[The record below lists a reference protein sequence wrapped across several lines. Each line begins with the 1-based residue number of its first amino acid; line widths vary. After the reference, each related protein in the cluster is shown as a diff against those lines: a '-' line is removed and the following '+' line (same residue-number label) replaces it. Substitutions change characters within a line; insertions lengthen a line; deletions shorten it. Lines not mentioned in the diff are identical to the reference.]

1 MQLHQ
6 PDINVVVNRCRQ
18 YAVTDEHLSSQSVSR
33 DHTHCPCACVCVCV
47 CVCVCIRG
55 LASRSD
61 RSLAEPAA
69 TIDRRRSMASTSIRR
84 RCATDRP
91 PRRQLCRRQV
101 GCDER
106 RTFAPPDV
114 WSPDVCPN
122 PQTRTVPIYVSQHL
136 KARPSPKPNNS
147 SRTVTLNS
155 NSKGLFIAHELNS
168 TELTCNKSTQLHDAY
183 TGHERQC
190 HDLIGCSETRTVGAQ
205 SVLNLDIMWR
215 NPLRELEFSS
225 PLVPSP

>member
-6 PDINVVVNRCRQ
+6 PDSNVVVNRCRQ

-33 DHTHCPCACVCVCV
+33 DHTHCPCVCVCV
-47 CVCVCIRG
+47 CVCAYV
-55 LASRSD
+55 ASRRGQID
-61 RSLAEPAA
+61 RSPSRPRPLTADDLWRRHRFDGDARP
-69 TIDRRRSMASTSIRR
+69 TDRRGDNSVGGGSG
-84 RCATDRP
+84 ATN
-91 PRRQLCRRQV
+91 V
-101 GCDER
+101 GHL
-106 RTFAPPDV
+106 PPDV

-122 PQTRTVPIYVSQHL
+122 PRTRTVPIYVSQHL

-183 TGHERQC
+183 TGHARQC